1 MGDTCRGA
9 VLFRLGEMLTDV
21 GGAAGALFSPTT
33 EREVIIEWIR
43 GANRWQ
49 YYQLFEMATAVF
61 ADVLPLDMLPL
72 TDGPERVFARA
83 RAVRPPLDWPADDID
98 RIWDAY
104 LDRGFDGAS
113 ADFARTVQAK
123 WYAPGRAI
131 TFTAAATFLAA
142 SSVVQAGR
150 ADGERWLIHSEGSHV
165 PPAVAAVPTLRFT
178 EMRNTVLA
186 DIFVRALQTFGAR
199 REQLGVARIDAE
211 MEEIVAQNDDACGA
225 DSESECGT
233 ETDAEDCSE
242 NDDGTGS
249 ESDETDAES
258 DEPELLPA
266 EITRH
271 GAPFVLRSVQLQMFD
286 VLRRHHFSGRLRFET
301 PPGSGKTTFLAWLA
315 ATQLANNPD
324 FRCVFFVPTKL
335 IAHDVAATF
344 TDFGLPYALLHSSY
358 KCPKLDRACVIVCCY
373 GSALRLAGQEF
384 THVYVDEAHH
394 LENVELRAAPAIRP
408 YLHAIADM
416 PAELRIEI
424 SATFRT
430 RNLDL
435 CVEHDA
441 AVAEKIV
448 LPLRYIVPR
457 YNGNDRMSAVAN
469 YLVANTHIH
478 RRVLAYCNTEREAL
492 RFAEIAR
499 QAGLLAE
506 TIFGNTSMRRRAE
519 LLEQFVDGRAR
530 VLVSVG
536 TLCEG
541 VDIRAADT
549 CVFVEARSS
558 RINVWQCIGR
568 VMRVHEGKQWG
579 WVILP
584 TTSESTELRRFAD
597 IVRVHDPTTFV
608 HGKPGRRIEAVCG
621 EWSADENFDGTCEYE
636 TLEAAL
642 CGKWWQKLGWLREYV
657 AAEGCL
663 PNRSTTCTRPD
674 GQKWKIGIWINSQRQ
689 ARKKGKLSEDHI
701 RELETI
707 PGWIW
712 EDEKRKNA
720 AQEQPWPEW
729 LQVLREYVAAEQRL
743 PIRSTTWTRVDGQK
757 WKIGSWINSQRQAR
771 KKGKLSEDRTQQL
784 ETVPGWKWEDD
795 PWPEWLQVLREYV
808 AAEGCLPTRSTT
820 CTRPDGQKWKIGSWI
835 NSQRQARKKGKLS
848 EDRIQELE
856 TVPGWKWE
864 DDPWPEWLQVLR
876 EYVAAEGCLPTQSTT
891 WIRPDGQK
899 WKIGIWIDNQRQAR
913 KKGKLSEDRIQEL
926 ETIPGWIW
934 EDEKRKNMAARQPWP
949 EWLEV
954 LREYVAV
961 EQCLPTYKTTWTRP
975 ADGQKWKIGIW
986 IQSQRKARKKDKL
999 SEGRIQQLETIPEWK
1014 W

>member
-33 EREVIIEWIR
+33 EREAIIEWIR

-72 TDGPERVFARA
+72 TDGPERVFARV

-186 DIFVRALQTFGAR
+186 DIFVQALQTFGAR

-233 ETDAEDCSE
+233 ETDAENSAE
-242 NDDGTGS
+242 TDDETGS

-258 DEPELLPA
+258 DGPESQPA
-266 EITRH
+266 EIMRH
-271 GAPFVLRSVQLQMFD
+271 GVPFVLRSVQLQMFD

-315 ATQLANNPD
+315 ATQLADNPD

-441 AVAEKIV
+441 AMAEKIV

-597 IVRVHDPTTFV
+597 IVRVHDPTAFER
-608 HGKPGRRIEAVCG
+608 GKPGRRIEAVCG
-621 EWSADENFDGTCEYE
+621 KWHADENFDGTCEYE
-636 TLEAAL
+636 TLELAL
-642 CGKWWQKLGWLREYV
+642 CGEWWQKLSWLREYV
-657 AAEGCL
+657 
-663 PNRSTTCTRPD
+663 T
-674 GQKWKIGIWINSQRQ
+674 
-689 ARKKGKLSEDHI
+689 
-701 RELETI
+701 
-707 PGWIW
+707 
-712 EDEKRKNA
+712 
-720 AQEQPWPEW
+720 
-729 LQVLREYVAAEQRL
+729 AEQRL
-743 PIRSTTWTRVDGQK
+743 PSHKTIWMRPVDGQE
-757 WKIGSWINSQRQAR
+757 WKIGSWISSQRTAR
-771 KKGKLSEDRTQQL
+771 KKD
-784 ETVPGWKWEDD
+784 
-795 PWPEWLQVLREYV
+795 
-808 AAEGCLPTRSTT
+808 
-820 CTRPDGQKWKIGSWI
+820 
-835 NSQRQARKKGKLS
+835 
-848 EDRIQELE
+848 
-856 TVPGWKWE
+856 
-864 DDPWPEWLQVLR
+864 
-876 EYVAAEGCLPTQSTT
+876 
-891 WIRPDGQK
+891 
-899 WKIGIWIDNQRQAR
+899 
-913 KKGKLSEDRIQEL
+913 KLSEDRIQEL
-926 ETIPGWIW
+926 ETIPGWFW
-934 EDEKRKNMAARQPWP
+934 EDKKKKNAAKARPWP

-954 LREYVAV
+954 LHEYVAA
-961 EQCLPTYKTTWTRP
+961 EQCLPTGSTIWARP
-975 ADGQKWKIGIW
+975 ADGQKWKIGNW
-986 IQSQRKARKKDKL
+986 IDSQRTARKNGKL
-999 SEGRIQQLETIPEWK
+999 SEDRIQQLETIPGWFWKDEKRKNAAKARPWPEWLEVLHEYVAAEQRLPTGSTIWTRPIDGSGWRLGSWIKGQRANRKKDKLPEDRVRELETIPGWK